1 MEYDELKHFEKLLD
15 EFEEDALA
23 VTREGKAFPSSS
35 RKIQRDLTRRNVL
48 AFVEGIVLEKDKTLA
63 DGVELSRLEDSL
75 EAMQK
80 ERDLLHE
87 YLYDAV
93 EGMSPYDLS
102 QASDLIDLNYCKTI
116 IDKAEEFVK

>member
-1 MEYDELKHFEKLLD
+1 MKYDELKHFEKLLD
-15 EFEEDALA
+15 ELVEDVIAASLDLSEPSGNKRNQA
-23 VTREGKAFPSSS
+23 V
-35 RKIQRDLTRRNVL
+35 LTRRNVL

-87 YLYDAV
+87 YLHDAV
-93 EGMSPYDLS
+93 ENMSPYDLS
-102 QASDLIDLNYCKTI
+102 QASDLIDLDYCKAI

>member
-102 QASDLIDLNYCKTI
+102 QASDLIDLDYCKTI

>member
-1 MEYDELKHFEKLLD
+1 MEYDELAHFEKLLD

-23 VTREGKAFPSSS
+23 AARDNSNTPSASK
-35 RKIQRDLTRRNVL
+35 RHQRDLTRRNVL

-93 EGMSPYDLS
+93 EGMSPSDLS
-102 QASDLIDLNYCKTI
+102 QASDLIDLDYCKTI

>member
-23 VTREGKAFPSSS
+23 AASDNSFPSES
-35 RKIQRDLTRRNVL
+35 KVVQYNLTRRNVL

-63 DGVELSRLEDSL
+63 DGAELSRLEDSL

-80 ERDLLHE
+80 ERDLLHQ

-102 QASDLIDLNYCKTI
+102 QASDLIDLDYCQVI
-116 IDKAEEFVK
+116 LDKAEEFAK

>member
-15 EFEEDALA
+15 EFEEDALVA
-23 VTREGKAFPSSS
+23 ASEGKVFPSSS

>member
-1 MEYDELKHFEKLLD
+1 MMQYDELAHFEKLLD

-23 VTREGKAFPSSS
+23 AATSNAAPSAGKKA
-35 RKIQRDLTRRNVL
+35 QRDITRRNVM

-63 DGVELSRLEDSL
+63 SGVELSRLEDSL

-93 EGMSPYDLS
+93 EGMSLYDLS
-102 QASDLIDLNYCKTI
+102 RASDLIDLDYCKTI